1 MFSEKIRML
10 RQERKMSQPAV
21 AAEMGLSMRGYQNL
35 ELGAVPR
42 YSSLLCVANFY
53 NVSAD
58 WLMGRTE
65 KRETQ
70 SKSPILNQQETV
82 AMTFAEK
89 IRMLRIERNL
99 SQTAAGEGMGLS
111 MRGLQDIELGKLPR
125 YESLLRIADFYDV
138 SIDWLVG
145 RTERRDAH
153 RL

>member
-1 MFSEKIRML
+1 
-10 RQERKMSQPAV
+10 
-21 AAEMGLSMRGYQNL
+21 
-35 ELGAVPR
+35 
-42 YSSLLCVANFY
+42 
-53 NVSAD
+53 
-58 WLMGRTE
+58 MGRTE
-65 KRETQ
+65 ERETQ

-138 SIDWLVG
+138 SIDWLMG